1 MNIDSDRKK
10 IDVME
15 GKNKNRWYLVDT
27 SIIYSYYFYLK
38 VFDYANLE

>member
-15 GKNKNRWYLVDT
+15 GKNKNRHLAD
-27 SIIYSYYFYLK
+27 SFIIYSYYYFYLK